1 MIFPLAANLFA
12 FCIAAAG
19 VWIAGTRLAIY
30 ADEIADR
37 KRIGK
42 AFMGFVF
49 LAAATELPELA
60 TTITAAIEGNAA
72 LVLSNMFGGIAF
84 QTAILAFADAVAA
97 RVAL

>member
-42 AFMGFVF
+42 AFV
-49 LAAATELPELA
+49 
-60 TTITAAIEGNAA
+60 
-72 LVLSNMFGGIAF
+72 LV
-84 QTAILAFADAVAA
+84 AVSAHYA
-97 RVAL
+97 